1 MSTAQPPIAPDYA
14 DRSTRLMVAGMLACV
29 CGLFAVMMAAL
40 IVLRSTLGPPR
51 GHATNLPLDIKSTVF
66 CLLAAVA
73 FVWLGIGLAK
83 ARRWAW
89 TLTVILSWMWLI
101 FGALGFATVMFFMS
115 QMKDEAIVQHGDA
128 KVASSGAM
136 TAIMIGVGVFGAC
149 ITLLMPVVFLML
161 CHSQPVRATCWKR
174 DPKARWTDRC
184 PMPVLALTIF
194 HANSIW
200 TMLWLMASQRTM
212 PLFGM
217 LLSGASGAA
226 LILVIVLVLGWL
238 AWGTYRLQMAAWWG
252 TLLVGIVSAS
262 NMVVT
267 HWHADLAKMYEKMG
281 MPADRL
287 DLIQKTGI
295 VDAMSFWA
303 PRIGLLVGAAWL
315 GYLIF
320 VRRYFVRSHEER
332 TARS

>member
-1 MSTAQPPIAPDYA
+1 MSTAQPPIAPDDA
-14 DRSTRLMVAGMLACV
+14 DRSTRLMVAGMLACL

-40 IVLRSTLGPPR
+40 VILRSTVGPPR
-51 GHATNLPLDIKSTVF
+51 GHSTSPPVDIKSTVF
-66 CLLAAVA
+66 FLLAAVA

-89 TLTVILSWMWLI
+89 TLTVVLSWMWLI

-115 QMKDEAIVQHGDA
+115 QMKDEAVVQHGEG

-136 TAIMIGVGVFGAC
+136 TAAMIGVGVFGAC
-149 ITLLMPVVFLML
+149 IAVLMPVVFLML
-161 CHSQPVRATCWKR
+161 CHSKSVRATCWKR
-174 DPKARWTDRC
+174 DPKSRWTDRC

-194 HANSIW
+194 LASSIW
-200 TMLWLMASQRTM
+200 SMLWLMAYKRIPM
-212 PLFGM
+212 FGM
-217 LLSGASGAA
+217 LVSGASGAA

-238 AWGTYRLQMAAWWG
+238 AWGTYRLKMAAWWG
-252 TLLVGIVSAS
+252 TLLVGIVSAL
-262 NMVVT
+262 NVVVT

-295 VDAMSFWA
+295 LDATSFWA
-303 PRIGLLVGAAWL
+303 PRIGLVVGAAWV

-332 TARS
+332 TTIS

>member
-1 MSTAQPPIAPDYA
+1 MSTAQPPIAPDDA
-14 DRSTRLMVAGMLACV
+14 DRSTRLMLAGMLACL

-40 IVLRSTLGPPR
+40 NMSTLGHPR
-51 GHATNLPLDIKSTVF
+51 AHVMNTPVDIKYTVF
-66 CLLAAVA
+66 FLLAAVA

-89 TLTVILSWMWLI
+89 TLTVVLSWMWLI
-101 FGALGFATVMFFMS
+101 FGALGLATVMFFMS
-115 QMKDEAIVQHGDA
+115 QMKDEAIVPHGGA

-136 TAIMIGVGVFGAC
+136 TAMMIGFGVFGAC
-149 ITLLMPVVFLML
+149 IAVLMPVVFLML
-161 CHSQPVRATCWKR
+161 CHSKSVRATCWKR

-184 PMPVLALTIF
+184 PMPVLAVTIF
-194 HANSIW
+194 HASWIW
-200 TMLWLMASQRTM
+200 TMLWLLASMRTM
-212 PLFGM
+212 PMFGM

-226 LILVIVLVLGWL
+226 LILGIVLVLGWL

-252 TLLVGIVSAS
+252 SLLVGIVSAL
-262 NMVVT
+262 NVVVT
-267 HWHADLAKMYEKMG
+267 HWHADLAKLYEKMG

-295 VDAMSFWA
+295 LDATSFWA
-303 PRIGLLVGAAWL
+303 PRVGLVVGAAWL

-332 TARS
+332 TALS

>member
-1 MSTAQPPIAPDYA
+1 MSTAQPPIAPDDS
-14 DRSTRLMVAGMLACV
+14 DRSTRLMVAGILACL
-29 CGLFAVMMAAL
+29 CALFAVMMAVL
-40 IVLRSTLGPPR
+40 IMLRSTVSHPR
-51 GHATNLPLDIKSTVF
+51 GHATNPPVDIKSTVF
-66 CLLAAVA
+66 FLLAAVA

-83 ARRWAW
+83 TRRWAW
-89 TLTVILSWMWLI
+89 TLTVVLSWMWLI
-101 FGALGFATVMFFMS
+101 FGAFGFAAVVFFMS

-128 KVASSGAM
+128 KVASPGAM
-136 TAIMIGVGVFGAC
+136 TAIMIVVGLFGAC
-149 ITLLMPVVFLML
+149 ITVLMPVVFLML
-161 CHSQPVRATCWKR
+161 CHSKSVRATCWKR

-194 HANSIW
+194 LASSIW
-200 TMLWLMASQRTM
+200 SVLWLMAYKRV

-217 LLSGASGAA
+217 FLSGASGAA

-238 AWGTYRLQMAAWWG
+238 AWGTYRLQMPAWWG
-252 TLLVGIVSAS
+252 TLLVGIVSAL

-267 HWHADLAKMYEKMG
+267 HWHADLVKMYEKMG

-287 DLIQKTGI
+287 DQIRKMGI
-295 VDAMSFWA
+295 VDDMSFWW
-303 PRIGLLVGAAWL
+303 PRIGLVVGAAWL

-332 TARS
+332 TAVS